1 MRFWDSSFHA
11 PSTTPFIICTTRWA
25 VRSSKPCRIS
35 CWGSYTGLPNRS
47 SIRAMNVGSTYTPW
61 FTMDALALTN
71 SRRVSCATPKA
82 IDGTLGMS
90 LSMPNAWAK
99 SITRLVP

>member
-1 MRFWDSSFHA
+1 
-11 PSTTPFIICTTRWA
+11 
-25 VRSSKPCRIS
+25 
-35 CWGSYTGLPNRS
+35 
-47 SIRAMNVGSTYTPW
+47 MNVGSTYTPW

-90 LSMPNAWAK
+90 LSMPNACAK